1 MNELSGVLG
10 YDLRSKNASSGLFR
24 KDPDESV
31 FRFHQDRFPVIV
43 ERVIGD
49 DKIDTP
55 VSENHFGET
64 YAGDLGI
71 GENHVEHVI
80 VV

>member
-1 MNELSGVLG
+1 MNELCGVFG
-10 YDLRSKNASSGLFR
+10 YDLGSKNASRGFFR

-43 ERVIGD
+43 ERVFGD

-55 VSENHFGET
+55 FSENCCGET
-64 YAGDLGI
+64 YASDLGI
-71 GENHVEHVI
+71 GENGVEHV
-80 VV
+80 VVV